1 MLKDTYIFTYYNARP
16 AKLAPNS
23 PKNAKKCDL
32 VDFSPEIVSVKALKD
47 LEYITLSLKLS
58 NITQTR
64 ISIIHILFFSSCDR
78 ERSSYPDCNQI
89 SQSYLAFLTI
99 LCYANNKQ
107 TVSHHRRIQ
116 HEDNRA
122 TAHRTQK

>member
-1 MLKDTYIFTYYNARP
+1 MRP

-32 VDFSPEIVSVKALKD
+32 VDFSLEMVSIKALKD

-64 ISIIHILFFSSCDR
+64 ISIIHILFLVPATGAARTSGAFFHLLIAINAID
-78 ERSSYPDCNQI
+78 QI

-99 LCYANNKQ
+99 LCYTNNKQ

>member
-1 MLKDTYIFTYYNARP
+1 MRP

-23 PKNAKKCDL
+23 PKNAKKCDS
-32 VDFSPEIVSVKALKD
+32 VDFSPEIVSIKALKD

-64 ISIIHILFFSSCDR
+64 ISIIHILFFGSCDR
-78 ERSSYPDCNQI
+78 SGPNFGCLLSPSDCNQI

>member
-1 MLKDTYIFTYYNARP
+1 MKISILKYTPDPIYYNVKP

-32 VDFSPEIVSVKALKD
+32 VDFSLEMVSIKALKD

-64 ISIIHILFFSSCDR
+64 ISIIHILFLVPATGAARTSGAFFHLLITIKFPNHTLLFLQYYVILIINK
-78 ERSSYPDCNQI
+78 RSV
-89 SQSYLAFLTI
+89 TI
-99 LCYANNKQ
+99 
-107 TVSHHRRIQ
+107 
-116 HEDNRA
+116 
-122 TAHRTQK
+122 